1 MARVSGLTTA
11 VLAATTATCAVPRAS
26 GPPAPAPAPAPVVA
40 RATPAPDAFARDVQP
55 VLARRCGPC
64 HVPGGQMY
72 ERMPFDEPRVVV
84 EHRQGIL
91 RRVKD
96 PAEQQA
102 LEAWLA
108 AQDPGPR

>member
-1 MARVSGLTTA
+1 
-11 VLAATTATCAVPRAS
+11 
-26 GPPAPAPAPAPVVA
+26 
-40 RATPAPDAFARDVQP
+40 
-55 VLARRCGPC
+55 
-64 HVPGGQMY
+64 MY